1 MLKEEK
7 KIRKLLDYKRYHLH
21 TTSEGEWQ
29 LFKKYEDL
37 DTYYS
42 KKNKAI
48 MTNETHTEE
57 DLLKFAK
64 EHKKYSLGEYH
75 NTYSIIIFTL
85 GWIFIILGWIVNGV
99 FAFIAL
105 GVYINHLISTLI
117 WSYQSSRNIE
127 VEFQENIEEYRR
139 YLERMKTQNDA

>member
-21 TTSEGEWQ
+21 TTSEEEWQ

-42 KKNKAI
+42 KNNKAI
-48 MTNETHTEE
+48 MTNETHTER
-57 DLLKFAK
+57 DLLQFAK
-64 EHKKYSLGEYH
+64 EHKKYSLDEYH

-85 GWIFIILGWIVNGV
+85 GWILIILSWIINELLALVTLGIYM
-99 FAFIAL
+99 AFLA
-105 GVYINHLISTLI
+105 STLL
-117 WSYQSSRNIE
+117 WSYQSSRNVE

-139 YLERMKTQNDA
+139 YLERKKTQNDA